1 MPGLGAGAP
10 DVGRRVVDGPLA
22 PAPSWRRV
30 VGASLCLRSLRVRG
44 GAARVDVSRRRKDD
58 VCMYPHPRL
67 LVNNERLKEI
77 VFSTF
82 LLCVASFPGFLVF
95 SLRL

>member
-1 MPGLGAGAP
+1 
-10 DVGRRVVDGPLA
+10 
-22 PAPSWRRV
+22 
-30 VGASLCLRSLRVRG
+30 
-44 GAARVDVSRRRKDD
+44 
-58 VCMYPHPRL
+58 MYPHPRL